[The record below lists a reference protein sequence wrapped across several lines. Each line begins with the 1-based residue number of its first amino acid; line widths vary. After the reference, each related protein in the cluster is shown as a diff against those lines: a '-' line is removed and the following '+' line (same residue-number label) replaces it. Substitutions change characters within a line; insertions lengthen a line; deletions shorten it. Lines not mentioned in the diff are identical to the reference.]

1 MLLPSSSRT
10 RSGNHFTQSSRSIN
24 NSYCFFCCAV
34 LQAPLLV
41 KSAVEA
47 LVDMGGVRIEDNVLV
62 TADGHFNLTMAAA
75 MPKEAAEI
83 EAYMAAH
90 NSANN

>member
-1 MLLPSSSRT
+1 
-10 RSGNHFTQSSRSIN
+10 
-24 NSYCFFCCAV
+24 V
-34 LQAPLLV
+34 LQASLLV

-62 TADGHFNLTMAAA
+62 TADGHFNLTTAAD